1 MRLSPALGACLGLT
15 LACARPP
22 SAIPLGGKEWVAAER
37 HVDRRAPSGESET
50 ETPRAAQKSGSS
62 VATTTSIAAPPVAP
76 VASTVPL
83 ETTLGLV
90 PLVAGTTVTL
100 RTKYTVRATL
110 ITGTEEGGGTQ
121 AVEAD
126 AAERIVVRVVRAD
139 ADDVREV
146 ELEYVESKA
155 TFRLE
160 GTPPEEDSNFGKR
173 YAVVF
178 DGGDG
183 RVSKR
188 SGSLEPGEDRAVLF
202 DLATVTGYW
211 PLLKPHL
218 PRSLAP
224 GFRSKLQS
232 KDVARVFGSPED
244 VQFEGS
250 ELTLRGRAVGE
261 GAVAVFD
268 ARLPARFEKDG
279 IALRVDLAGT
289 VNVRASDAR
298 PLEVS
303 LRGELAAEQGAL
315 GSGASLSGTV
325 AVELSHEYSA
335 VK

>member
-1 MRLSPALGACLGLT
+1 MRFSPVLGACLGLT

-22 SAIPLGGKEWVAAER
+22 SAIPLGGQEWVAAER
-37 HVDRRAPSGESET
+37 HVDRRAPTEQPEG
-50 ETPRAAQKSGSS
+50 ETPRSSPIGSA
-62 VATTTSIAAPPVAP
+62 VAATTSVVTDPVVP
-76 VASTVPL
+76 KGSTVAL

-90 PLVAGTTVTL
+90 PLAAGTTVTL
-100 RTKYTVRATL
+100 RTKYTIRATL
-110 ITGTEEGGGTQ
+110 VTGIEEGGGTQ
-121 AVEAD
+121 SVEAD

-139 ADDVREV
+139 AEDVHEV
-146 ELEYVESKA
+146 DVEYVESKA
-155 TFRLE
+155 SFRLE
-160 GTPPEEDSNFGKR
+160 GTPSEEDSNFGNR
-173 YAVVF
+173 YTVVF
-178 DGGDG
+178 DGGEP

-188 SGSLEPGEDRAVLF
+188 NGSLEPSEDRAVLF

-224 GFRSKLQS
+224 GFRAKLQS
-232 KDVARVFGSPED
+232 KEVARVFGSPED

-250 ELTLRGRAVGE
+250 ELALRGRAVGE

-303 LRGELAAEQGAL
+303 LRGALGAEQGAL

-325 AVELSHEYSA
+325 AVELSHEYSVA
-335 VK
+335 E

>member
-1 MRLSPALGACLGLT
+1 MRPSPALGICLGLT

-37 HVDRRAPSGESET
+37 HVDRRAPSEQSEA
-50 ETPRAAQKSGSS
+50 ETPRLARIGSS
-62 VATTTSIAAPPVAP
+62 AAATTSIAASNPVAP
-76 VASTVPL
+76 TVAL

-90 PLVAGTTVTL
+90 PLVTGATVTL
-100 RTKYTVRATL
+100 RTKYTVRATFT
-110 ITGTEEGGGTQ
+110 TGTEEGGASQ

-126 AAERIVVRVVRAD
+126 AAERIVVRVVRAG
-139 ADDVREV
+139 AEGPREV
-146 ELEYVESKA
+146 EVEYVESKA
-155 TFRLE
+155 SFRLE
-160 GTPPEEDSNFGKR
+160 GTPAEEDSNLGKR
-173 YAVVF
+173 YTVVF
-178 DGGDG
+178 DGSEP
-183 RVSKR
+183 RVTKR
-188 SGSLEPGEDRAVLF
+188 SGSLEPSEDRSVLF

-224 GFRSKLQS
+224 GFRSRLQS

-250 ELTLRGRAVGE
+250 ELVLRGRAVGE

-268 ARLPARFEKDG
+268 GRLPARFEKDG

-303 LRGELAAEQGAL
+303 LRGALGAEQGAL
-315 GSGASLSGTV
+315 GGGASLSGTL

-335 VK
+335 AK

>member
-1 MRLSPALGACLGLT
+1 
-15 LACARPP
+15 
-22 SAIPLGGKEWVAAER
+22 
-37 HVDRRAPSGESET
+37 
-50 ETPRAAQKSGSS
+50 
-62 VATTTSIAAPPVAP
+62 
-76 VASTVPL
+76 
-83 ETTLGLV
+83 
-90 PLVAGTTVTL
+90 VTL
-100 RTKYTVRATL
+100 RTKYTVRATF
-110 ITGTEEGGGTQ
+110 TTDTEVGDASQ

-126 AAERIVVRVVRAD
+126 ASERIVVRVVRAD
-139 ADDVREV
+139 ADGAREIEV
-146 ELEYVESKA
+146 EYVESKA
-155 TFRLE
+155 SFRLE
-160 GTPPEEDSNFGKR
+160 GTPAEEDSNLGKR
-173 YAVVF
+173 YMVLF
-178 DGGDG
+178 DGSEP

-188 SGSLEPGEDRAVLF
+188 SGSLEPSEDRSVLF

-224 GFRSKLQS
+224 GFRSTLQS
-232 KDVARVFGSPED
+232 KDVARVFGSSED

-250 ELTLRGRAVGE
+250 ELVLRGRAVGE

-303 LRGELAAEQGAL
+303 LRGALAAEQGAL
-315 GSGASLSGTV
+315 GRGASLSGTL

-335 VK
+335 AK

>member
-1 MRLSPALGACLGLT
+1 MGGGRAPRRSPRPVGVSRKPKHPDWRGS
-15 LACARPP
+15 ARPP
-22 SAIPLGGKEWVAAER
+22 
-37 HVDRRAPSGESET
+37 D
-50 ETPRAAQKSGSS
+50 
-62 VATTTSIAAPPVAP
+62 TTSIAASSPAAP
-76 VASTVPL
+76 TVPL

-90 PLVAGTTVTL
+90 PLAAGTTVTL
-100 RTKYTVRATL
+100 RTKYTVRATFV
-110 ITGTEEGGGTQ
+110 TGKEEGGASQ

-126 AAERIVVRVVRAD
+126 TAERIVVRVVRAD
-139 ADDVREV
+139 ADGAREV
-146 ELEYVESKA
+146 EVEYVESKA
-155 TFRLE
+155 SFRLE
-160 GTPPEEDSNFGKR
+160 GTPAEEDSNLGKR

-178 DGGDG
+178 DGSDP

-188 SGSLEPGEDRAVLF
+188 SGSLEPSEARSVLF

-218 PRSLAP
+218 PRSFAV

-232 KDVARVFGSPED
+232 KDLARVFGSPED

-250 ELTLRGRAVGE
+250 ELVLRGRAVGE

-268 ARLPARFEKDG
+268 VRLPARFEKDG
-279 IALRVDLAGT
+279 IALRVDFAGT

-303 LRGELAAEQGAL
+303 LHGALGAEHGAL

-325 AVELSHEYSA
+325 AVEFSHEYSA
-335 VK
+335 AK